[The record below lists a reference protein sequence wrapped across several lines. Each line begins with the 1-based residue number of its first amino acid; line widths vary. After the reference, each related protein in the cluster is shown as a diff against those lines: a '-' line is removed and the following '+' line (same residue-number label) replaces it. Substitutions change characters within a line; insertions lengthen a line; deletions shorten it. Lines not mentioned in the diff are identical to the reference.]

1 VVGSIPTDARRYV
14 SVNNKTN
21 CFTVSIRPR
30 LHLLPCPKCHQVS
43 LAIVFGNIPLF
54 PDFGV
59 KLTNGG
65 IMGRRW
71 TDQDIEQLKLMA
83 PIHPAPTIAEMID
96 RTVGGV
102 VFKAN
107 QLKVSLQSR
116 RQIELQEEST

>member
-1 VVGSIPTDARRYV
+1 MRRYLE
-14 SVNNKTN
+14 SQY
-21 CFTVSIRPR
+21 S
-30 LHLLPCPKCHQVS
+30 
-43 LAIVFGNIPLF
+43 
-54 PDFGV
+54 
-59 KLTNGG
+59 NGG

-71 TDQDIEQLKLMA
+71 TDQDVEQLKRMA
-83 PIHPAPTIAEMID
+83 PIYPAPTIAEMID